1 MDVPVD
7 PRDGQDWCWLHGSG
21 AETRAGGAAHQER
34 GVQANALC
42 IKLTQCLLAVRQAFV
57 SADSLSLS

>member
-1 MDVPVD
+1 MDVPVAL
-7 PRDGQDWCWLHGSG
+7 RGSQDWCWLHGSG
-21 AETRAGGAAHQER
+21 AETSAGGAAHQER
-34 GVQANALC
+34 GVQANAVY